1 VNHSRTLMLTL
12 ALTTGVSTTG
22 CPRRATLVPPDPIP
36 QRPVYV
42 PPMNVRPVP
51 PSVTRRD
58 LLPGGN
64 PWKPDSPARN
74 WTSIVIHHTATD
86 RGSVESINAAHLRR
100 KDANGRAWRGIGYHF
115 VIGNGNGMPDGEI
128 EPTFR
133 WRTQIAGAHA
143 GNKEY
148 NEHGIGIALV
158 GNFERHRPTAAQL
171 AAVKR
176 LVAVLKRS
184 YRIRGKNVVGHSSVK
199 ATACPGRYFPLAE
212 VAEAV
217 PGEQYSDR
225 RRQSRFRPTPLVF
238 RQESTTW

>member
-1 VNHSRTLMLTL
+1 MKHPRTLMVTL
-12 ALTTGVSTTG
+12 ALTAGATTG

-36 QRPVYV
+36 QRPVYAPPSSIKRV
-42 PPMNVRPVP
+42 PPP
-51 PSVTRRD
+51 VTRREP
-58 LLPGGN
+58 LPGGN
-64 PWKPDSPARN
+64 PWKPKVAERK

-100 KDANGRAWRGIGYHF
+100 TDANGRPWRGIGYDF
-115 VIGNGNGMPDGEI
+115 VIGNGNGMADGEI

-158 GNFERHRPTAAQL
+158 GNFELHRPTAAQL

-184 YRIRGKNVVGHSSVK
+184 YGIPAKNVIGHNSVK
-199 ATACPGRYFPLAE
+199 ATACPGKYFPLAQ
-212 VAEAV
+212 VSEAFPDEQLSRRALA
-217 PGEQYSDR
+217 PGSGAFQVV
-225 RRQSRFRPTPLVF
+225 RQTGR
-238 RQESTTW
+238 